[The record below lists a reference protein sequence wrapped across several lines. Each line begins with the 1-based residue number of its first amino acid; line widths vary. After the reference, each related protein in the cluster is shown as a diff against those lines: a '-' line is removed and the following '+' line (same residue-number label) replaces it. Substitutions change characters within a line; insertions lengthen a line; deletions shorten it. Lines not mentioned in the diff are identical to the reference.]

1 MHKLLIFC
9 AITLLAA
16 GCGGSVDD
24 DPDSSAETPFLTAD
38 ALGISAQLAPD
49 AGIPTPPAG
58 SADFGAAAEGAR
70 SEIVRAIEEA
80 DLYRVSGDL
89 LYLLSW
95 YRGLNIVDLAQLQ
108 LVGSVAMPGMPLE
121 MYLRDGR
128 ALVLLADNEGATQL
142 VEIAV
147 ADPAEPLVSRSEA
160 IAGSYRTSRM
170 IGDALYVV
178 TDQQVKSFRL
188 AATPFAAGSGLAL
201 ANDAGFAH
209 ATDSTIFI
217 AGSNADNGTT
227 VTLVDVSDPAGAVFL
242 RGSLDLPGYVS
253 DDQKLNFGGGVLRV
267 VTHDWTDVG
276 LSRLFTIDVAD
287 PNAPAILGSLE
298 LARGEQLFA
307 TQFTASRAYIVTF
320 EQVDPLWVIDL
331 SDPRHPLVAG
341 ELVVPGYATQM
352 VADGDQLVTIGVNP
366 ARDWRASVS
375 LFDVSN
381 PAAPEL
387 LDREDVGDSS
397 AAALWD
403 RKAFGLFPSLVLVPR
418 WDGLAVVERAAT
430 SLTLS
435 GFIGVAGGALRGF
448 PHGGDIVAAG
458 AEEVVL
464 ADAASL
470 NTVGRVTVAEN
481 VVDVGRLGDGSLL
494 RLVQAGKLARVSGAE
509 VELWAEALY
518 LYGQSAAIVGWDTRG
533 RAAYVFNFGVSP
545 AVVSARFDLGFGIG
559 IPGGAD
565 GGVTA
570 PDLVAGGAALIAPYF
585 SGAQAVLTASG
596 KLLLRGLP
604 GGDSYDFGDGAPT
617 DGLTVIDIPAA
628 ALGKGVAIG
637 NAAITGF
644 VADGSDLAFTFATYA
659 GLDDL
664 GRPLLEHDY
673 VRIDLEA
680 GSVTPAVN
688 VPGYVVAAADSEVFT
703 VEDKWS
709 DDWTVT
715 STVTVSNISG
725 GDVEVRDSLV
735 LPDGVYDLRAAG
747 TTLYFSRGGDLVV
760 SVLDALDPA
769 GHWIPESEIG
779 TVRLGSALTLG
790 PVISETGAFRAL
802 LLPEE
807 GAALV
812 SRDGLTAE
820 RWDVAGSEAILS
832 WTEALPGYPLRAH
845 ADVTNPGTYLVALGY
860 AGDLTLPSD

>member
-1 MHKLLIFC
+1 MRKFLILG
-9 AITLLAA
+9 AIALIAA
-16 GCGGSVDD
+16 GCSGGGGQAPGGSD
-24 DPDSSAETPFLTAD
+24 ETLYLTAD
-38 ALGISAQLAPD
+38 AQGLSALVAPE
-49 AGIPTPPAG
+49 AGIPAPPGG
-58 SADFGAAAEGAR
+58 SGDFGAAAEGSR
-70 SEIVRAIEEA
+70 TDIVRAIEEA

-95 YRGLNIVDLAQLQ
+95 YRGLTIVDLARLER
-108 LVGSVAMPGMPLE
+108 VGSVALAGMPLE

-128 ALVLLADNEGATQL
+128 ALVLLADYQGATQL

-147 ADPAEPLVSRSEA
+147 ADPAAPVISHSES
-160 IAGSYRTSRM
+160 IAGSYRTSRL
-170 IGDALYVV
+170 IGDALYAV
-178 TDQQVKSFRL
+178 TDQQVKSFRV
-188 AATPFAAGSGLAL
+188 AATPFAAGSSLAL
-201 ANDAGFAH
+201 ANGAGFAH

-227 VTLVDVSDPAGAVFL
+227 VTLVDVSDPAGAISL

-267 VTHDWTDVG
+267 VTNDWTDVG

-287 PNAPAILGSLE
+287 PDAPAVLGSLE

-331 SDPRHPLVAG
+331 SDPSQPMIAG
-341 ELVVPGYATQM
+341 ELTVPGYATQM
-352 VADGDQLVTIGVNP
+352 VADGDQLVTIGVDP
-366 ARDWRASVS
+366 TLDWRASVS

-381 PAAPEL
+381 PAAPML

-397 AAALWD
+397 ASALWD
-403 RKAFGLFPSLVLVPR
+403 RKAFGLFPGLILVPR

-430 SLTLS
+430 SLTLR
-435 GFIGVAGGALRGF
+435 GMIGVAGGALRGF

-494 RLVQAGKLARVSGAE
+494 RLVQAGNLARVGGAE

-518 LYGQSAAIVGWDTRG
+518 PYGQSAAIVGWDTAG
-533 RAAYVFNFGVSP
+533 RAAYVIDFGVSP
-545 AVVSARFDLGFGIG
+545 AAVSARFDLGSGSAT
-559 IPGGAD
+559 PAGAD
-565 GGVTA
+565 GAVTA
-570 PDLVAGGAALIAPYF
+570 PDLVGGGAALIAPYF

-604 GGDSYDFGDGAPT
+604 GGDPYIFGEGAPA

-628 ALGKGVAIG
+628 ELGKGVAIG

-644 VADGSDLAFTFATYA
+644 VADGSVLAFTFAKYA

-664 GRPLLEHDY
+664 DRPLLEHDY
-673 VRIDLEA
+673 VRIDLDA
-680 GSVTPAVN
+680 GTVAPTVN

-703 VEDKWS
+703 VEDLWA

-715 STVTVSNISG
+715 STVVASSIVAG
-725 GDVEVRDSLV
+725 GTEVRDRLV
-735 LPDGVYDLRAAG
+735 LPDGAYDLRAAG
-747 TTLYFSRGGDLVV
+747 GTLFFSTGGDFVV
-760 SVLDALDPA
+760 PVLDALDPA
-769 GHWIPESEIG
+769 GHWLPESEIG
-779 TVRLGSALTLG
+779 TVRLGTALALG
-790 PVISETGAFRAL
+790 AVISGTSAFRTL
-802 LLPEE
+802 LLPED

-812 SRDGLTAE
+812 SRDGLTVE
-820 RWDVAGSEAILS
+820 RWDVAGSVANLS
-832 WTEALPGYPLRAH
+832 WTEALPGFPLRAH
-845 ADVTNPGTYLVALGY
+845 ADTISPGKYLVALGY